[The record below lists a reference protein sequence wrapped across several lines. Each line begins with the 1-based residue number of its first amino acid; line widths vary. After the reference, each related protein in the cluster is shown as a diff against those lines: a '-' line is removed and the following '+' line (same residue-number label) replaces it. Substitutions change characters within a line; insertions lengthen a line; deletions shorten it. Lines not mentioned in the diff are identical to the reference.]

1 MLLLQVFLKRALF
14 VAFLA
19 CFLFVRGADYL
30 NLADRAL
37 LERRWDTAVN
47 YYFKALE
54 NITHREEAAIWDDL
68 GYAFLEKGQYQRA
81 LDYLGRAEQASPE
94 DYDVRLYMAIAYF
107 LSHEM
112 DRAEACL
119 AEISKNIYF
128 DASWIEISAALNIVN
143 EFGDRVDKDTKG
155 RLRKEKGV
163 TLFQKSKST
172 SVLVI
177 DAFNEKNEGLFHYL
191 RGLVFKQQGR
201 DREAQGEFSAASRAG
216 YRNSSPIG
224 PSGQP
229 TFSIDHRIKGHGGYL
244 AWFAHQE
251 FLKELELG
259 KVREAVRLLD
269 DALHIDQGSF
279 EINHNLA
286 LLLYD
291 TGDLEQAEIY
301 CARALWFRENSVKD
315 HELLGI
321 IYFQHKEYAR
331 ALAEFKR
338 TAELDKTGASVYH
351 NLGSVYYA
359 LGDQVLAESFW
370 RKAIERE
377 GRRDVSNSNAVVA
390 TVGTAALKHL
400 LEVTQRPVS
409 FLSYQS
415 LGRLY
420 LEQRLPDRAI
430 DQLKKAMDLIPDDAD
445 IHLDMAKALLEKGLD
460 DEAAGYLAKYFSF
473 GGKNEGEAKTLSEKL
488 KRSPQMNSMPGGD
501 RL

>member
-1 MLLLQVFLKRALF
+1 MLVRPPLQKTILLAALLAFPFVLRAEDY
-14 VAFLA
+14 VS
-19 CFLFVRGADYL
+19 RADK
-30 NLADRAL
+30 AL
-37 LERRWDTAVN
+37 LEHRLDAAID

-54 NITHREEAAIWDDL
+54 NIKYRDEPAIWDDL

-81 LDYLGRAEQASPE
+81 LDYLRRAGQASPE
-94 DYDVRLYMAIAYF
+94 DYDVRLYLAIAYF
-107 LSHEM
+107 LNHEV

-119 AEISKNIYF
+119 EEISKDVYF
-128 DASWIEISAALNIVN
+128 DGRWIESSAKLNIVN
-143 EFGDRVDKDTKG
+143 EYGDRVAKETMD

-163 TLFQKSKST
+163 ALFRKSKRET
-172 SVLVI
+172 VLVI

-191 RGLVFKQQGR
+191 RGLVFKQQER
-201 DREAQGEFSAASRAG
+201 DEEAQGEFAAAFQAG
-216 YRNSSPIG
+216 YRNSSPVG
-224 PSGQP
+224 MSGQP

-244 AWFAHQE
+244 AWFAHEQ

-259 KVREAVRLLD
+259 KVSEAVRLLD

-301 CARALWFRENSVKD
+301 CARALWLRENSVKD

-321 IYFQHKEYAR
+321 IYFQHKEYAK
-331 ALAEFKR
+331 ALSEFKR
-338 TAELDKTGASVYH
+338 TAELDETGASVYH

-377 GRRDVSNSNAVVA
+377 GRRGVSNSNAVAA
-390 TVGTAALKHL
+390 TVGTADLKHL
-400 LEVTQRPVS
+400 LKVTQRPVS
-409 FLSYQS
+409 FLSQQS

-420 LEQRLPDRAI
+420 LEQKLPDRAI
-430 DQLKKAMDLIPDDAD
+430 DQFKKAMDLIPDDAD

-460 DEAAGYLAKYFSF
+460 DEAAEYLAKYFSF
-473 GGKNEGEAKTLSEKL
+473 GGKNEGEAKTLSERL
-488 KRSPQMNSMPGGD
+488 KRSPQISSRPDG
-501 RL
+501 